1 MLQARSREDEMLRD
15 ARRTTRVVTLL
26 FDLLRTRGPMTRSQ
40 LQRVLRASP
49 VTVTAAVHEL
59 IARGFAHERDEGV
72 PTGGRRARLVDL
84 GPTLGGVL
92 AADIGSIKLRVASA
106 NLRGEIVV
114 QETIETPRSP
124 SSPELASLFVDIAS
138 ALNGPVRAIGLGVAG
153 AVLPDGQ
160 LSIAPTLPEWQR
172 VDFEALFAP
181 FDAPVLIDNES
192 NLAGLGEYHKGGHHG
207 IRDLL
212 FVAVGAGIGSALIL
226 DGRLHR
232 GATGRAGEIGDLKT
246 SLDDSHELERD
257 AGAVAIV
264 ERYRSGGGT
273 CADADAKLVFEL
285 AAVGD
290 AAATSAVR
298 EAIEKLALAL
308 VNASSLLD
316 PARIVIGGG
325 LAAAGDALLEPI
337 RELMR
342 PHLHELPEV
351 VPSTLGSD
359 ATLHGGIEWA
369 LETAVLQLLA
379 EINMT

>member
-1 MLQARSREDEMLRD
+1 MARSQEDEMLTD
-15 ARRTTRVVTLL
+15 ARRATRVVTLL
-26 FDLLRTRGPMTRSQ
+26 FDLLRNRGPLTRSQ
-40 LQRVLRASP
+40 LQRALRASP
-49 VTVTAAVHEL
+49 VTVTAAVHDL
-59 IARGFAHERDEGV
+59 IAGGFAQEREEGV

-92 AADIGSIKLRVASA
+92 AADIGSIKLRVAA
-106 NLRGEIVV
+106 ADLRGTIIA

-124 SSPELASLFVDIAS
+124 SSPELASLLVDVAS
-138 ALNGPVRAIGLGVAG
+138 TLDGPVRAIGLGVAG
-153 AVLPDGQ
+153 AVLPDGR
-160 LSIAPTLPEWQR
+160 LSIAPALPEWQR

-226 DGRLHR
+226 DGKLYR
-232 GATGRAGEIGDLKT
+232 GATGRAGEIGDLRT
-246 SLDDSHELERD
+246 TLDDSHELERD

-264 ERYRSGGGT
+264 ERYRSRGGT
-273 CADADAKLVFEL
+273 SANADAKLVFEL

-290 AAATSAVR
+290 HAAASAVR

-308 VNASSLLD
+308 VNTSALLD

-325 LAAAGDALLEPI
+325 LAAAGDALLDPI

-351 VPSTLGSD
+351 VSSKLGSD
-359 ATLHGGIEWA
+359 ATLHGAIEWA
-369 LETAVLQLLA
+369 LETAVAQLLA
-379 EINMT
+379 EINTT